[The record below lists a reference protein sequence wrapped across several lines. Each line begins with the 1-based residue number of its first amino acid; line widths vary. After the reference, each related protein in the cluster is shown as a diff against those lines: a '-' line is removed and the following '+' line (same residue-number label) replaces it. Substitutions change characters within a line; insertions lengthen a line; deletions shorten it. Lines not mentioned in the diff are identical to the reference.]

1 MVSFEFRVSVAKLLI
16 EVEDYETSLY
26 LLNNLYEEDSLFLDV
41 CYMLAFINFKLKNYK
56 DVNQLLK

>member
-26 LLNNLYEEDSLFLDV
+26 LLNNLYEEDNLFLDV
-41 CYMLAFINFKLKNYK
+41 CYMLAFVNFKLKNYK

>member
-1 MVSFEFRVSVAKLLI
+1 MAKLLI

-26 LLNNLYEEDSLFLDV
+26 LLNNLYEEDNLFLDV
-41 CYMLAFINFKLKNYK
+41 CYMLAFVNFKLKNYK